1 MGCNCKKG
9 KTNTTGKSMSVS
21 NFKKNYSKP
30 KSDVISLSE
39 GDLKNLINKVISKTK
54 K

>member
-9 KTNTTGKSMSVS
+9 KSNKSGKSTSVS

-30 KSDVISLSE
+30 KGEVISLSE
-39 GDLKNLINKVISKTK
+39 TDLKNLINRVISKTK